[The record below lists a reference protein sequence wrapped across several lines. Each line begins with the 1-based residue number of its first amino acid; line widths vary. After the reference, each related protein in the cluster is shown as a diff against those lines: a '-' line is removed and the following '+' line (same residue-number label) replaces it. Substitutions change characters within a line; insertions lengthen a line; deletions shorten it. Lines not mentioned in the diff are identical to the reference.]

1 MANWVHIQNGEI
13 DELHESL
20 PNSWNNISGLSTA
33 INDLTFLKSLGWY
46 PVTKTPFDEAVY
58 VALSNEYI
66 IREDDVLETPVL
78 EEKEKRTLDQ
88 RNADFM
94 KEVRAK
100 RDEKLKECDWTQLAD
115 IQKPRTE
122 AWKNTWS
129 TYRQSL
135 RDLPGTYVDN
145 SFSVNWPE
153 PPTVTNSI

>member
-1 MANWVHIQNGEI
+1 MSNWVYIENNEI
-13 DELHESL
+13 AELHESL

-33 INDLTFLKSLGWY
+33 IDDLPFLKSLGWY
-46 PVTKTPFDEAVY
+46 PVTKTPYDEDIY
-58 VALSNEYI
+58 VASSNQYT

-88 RNADFM
+88 RNADFL
-94 KEVRAK
+94 KDVRAK

-115 IQKPRTE
+115 IQSPRTQ

-135 RDLPGTYVDN
+135 RDLPNTYINN
-145 SFSVNWPE
+145 SFSVSWPT
-153 PPTVTNSI
+153 PPTVTSSI